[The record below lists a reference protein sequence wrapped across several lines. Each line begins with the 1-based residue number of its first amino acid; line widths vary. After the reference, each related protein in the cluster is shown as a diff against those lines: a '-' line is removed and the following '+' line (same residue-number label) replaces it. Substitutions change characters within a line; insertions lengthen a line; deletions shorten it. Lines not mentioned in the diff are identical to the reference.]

1 MKKLLSMFIFVIAFT
16 VLVAGCSRAGSN
28 ESASNE
34 SDSNEASENG
44 QVTLSFFSSMS
55 NEGEKKAMESV
66 VAKFEEE
73 NPNIKIDL
81 NLPGGGYEDMLR
93 VKMAANDM
101 PDLFDTHGWSQLR
114 YGEYVADQK
123 DMDWVKNL
131 DPALDQI
138 LKDETGKVYA
148 FPINQ
153 AKDGISYNVNVLEE
167 YGIKPPTTLDEFV
180 AALETVKEKS
190 NGEVTPL
197 WIPGGDNWTIAQIF
211 DELATP
217 LVITDAENSHGD
229 QLVDGSFDWTLYTP
243 LAEKMK
249 EIQDKGLINEDVLT
263 AKLQQ
268 ATELIAQDKIAFT
281 FVAGSLGPDATELN
295 PDAKIGTMPV
305 PAIHEGDKQSWIGG
319 ERHTI
324 ALWKDTKHPEEAKRF
339 IDFMAQP
346 ENIKIM
352 AEGTS
357 APDALTNV
365 EAENYF
371 SEYYKEYEDIKVQ
384 PYFDRVYLPSGM
396 WDVMAT
402 TGQELLA
409 GSLTPEQLSKK
420 MEEEYNRL
428 RSQ

>member
-1 MKKLLSMFIFVIAFT
+1 MRGKKMKKFMNIFIFVIAFT
-16 VLVAGCSRAGSN
+16 VFAAGCSNKGTS
-28 ESASNE
+28 S
-34 SDSNEASENG
+34 EASVDG
-44 QVTLSFFSSMS
+44 KVTLSLFLTMS
-55 NEGEKKAMESV
+55 NEGEKKAIESV

-73 NPNIKIDL
+73 NPDIKIDL

-123 DMDWVKNL
+123 DMDWVQNL

-138 LKDETGKVYA
+138 LKDENGKVYA

-153 AKDGISYNVNVLEE
+153 AKDGISYNVNVLEK
-167 YGIKPPTTLDEFV
+167 YGVEPPKTIDEFMR
-180 AALETVKEKS
+180 ALETIKEKS

-197 WIPGGDNWTIAQIF
+197 WIPGGDNWTIAQIL

-217 LVITDAENSHGD
+217 LLITDEKNRYGD
-229 QLVDGSFDWTLYTP
+229 QLVDGSFDWSHFTP
-243 LAEKMK
+243 LAEKLKVM
-249 EIQDKGLINEDVLT
+249 QGNGLLNEDVLT
-263 AKLQQ
+263 AKIQQ
-268 ATELIAQDKIAFT
+268 ATELMAQDKIAFT

-295 PDAKIGTMPV
+295 PDVKVGTIPV
-305 PAIHEGDKQSWIGG
+305 PAFHEGDKQRWIGG

-324 ALWKDTKHPEEAKRF
+324 ALWKDTEHPEEAKSF
-339 IDFMAQP
+339 IEFIAQP
-346 ENIKIM
+346 ENVETM
-352 AEGTS
+352 AKATS

-365 EAENYF
+365 DAENYF
-371 SEYYKEYEDIKVQ
+371 SKYYKEYEGIAVE

-409 GSLTPEQLSKK
+409 GTLTPEQLSKK
-420 MEEEYNRL
+420 MGEEYTRL